1 MKIVFIFKLAHY
13 QIFKL
18 INVLNEVIRNIIRFA
33 ILVGVQV
40 LIIKNIELGQFINPF
55 IYILFII
62 VLPFETPKW
71 LLLLSAFAMGITID
85 MFYDTAGMHAA
96 ACVFI
101 GYLRPGLLKLFSP
114 RDGYEFGTQPTIQY
128 LGIPWFLSYS
138 AILIVLHHL
147 VLFYIEVFRFSEF
160 FSTLLRVIISSMFTI
175 LLVVISQYLFH
186 NKKAQE

>member
-1 MKIVFIFKLAHY
+1 M
-13 QIFKL
+13 
-18 INVLNEVIRNIIRFA
+18 LNEVIRNIIRFA